1 MCSVRSPNTTRQGET
16 AAGLTPLRILWKFF
30 SDHSSRMEKDF
41 DVILSD
47 EVRETL
53 REEQKMGA
61 VNTTLFDEIMYN
73 NGIRTWTL
81 CGQRGIPQTDEHP
94 VL

>member
-1 MCSVRSPNTTRQGET
+1 
-16 AAGLTPLRILWKFF
+16 
-30 SDHSSRMEKDF
+30 MEKDF